1 MFPFN
6 SKLMELKPISEP
18 TQKRFKF
25 RVNSSIFKAN
35 LETFSIK
42 SRRYFCAIK
51 SRQKIEIFVSKMFPI
66 NSKLMEL
73 KPISKPTQKR
83 FKF

>member
-1 MFPFN
+1 MDWRHF
-6 SKLMELKPISEP
+6 LLKPEDIFWVI
-18 TQKRFKF
+18 KRRRKM
-25 RVNSSIFKAN
+25 
-35 LETFSIK
+35 ET
-42 SRRYFCAIK
+42 
-51 SRQKIEIFVSKMFPI
+51 FVSKRFPF